1 MARTLLCLS
10 VLLLISGCAAWRG
23 ERPDTAQAAVAEL
36 AAQGD
41 AEAQTAHGLN
51 LEWGHGVGQDYVL
64 AAEWHVRAAKQGNPL
79 AAYYLGQL
87 FERGLGVE
95 QDYRMAAGW
104 YRRAAKAGNAS
115 AQFKLGNLYEH
126 GLGVRQDYDVAT
138 RWYQRAGAHWLPE
151 GTYPPGA
158 ERVLGPAR
166 PTPKLRPPRLEL
178 LTLVPPAPA
187 GAGHSAPKDPAMA
200 TTIAVKQIDDTPI
213 ESASPDLATLWWAHI
228 ASYRHRDRIAIGW
241 EKLLSQHQE
250 LLSPHGLSVARV
262 DLGPEKG
269 IFFRLRAGPLPNR
282 AAAMALCSALRAREL
297 YCAPDHN
304 G

>member
-1 MARTLLCLS
+1 
-10 VLLLISGCAAWRG
+10 
-23 ERPDTAQAAVAEL
+23 
-36 AAQGD
+36 
-41 AEAQTAHGLN
+41 
-51 LEWGHGVGQDYVL
+51 
-64 AAEWHVRAAKQGNPL
+64 
-79 AAYYLGQL
+79 
-87 FERGLGVE
+87 
-95 QDYRMAAGW
+95 
-104 YRRAAKAGNAS
+104 
-115 AQFKLGNLYEH
+115 
-126 GLGVRQDYDVAT
+126 
-138 RWYQRAGAHWLPE
+138 
-151 GTYPPGA
+151 
-158 ERVLGPAR
+158 
-166 PTPKLRPPRLEL
+166 
-178 LTLVPPAPA
+178 
-187 GAGHSAPKDPAMA
+187 MA